1 METGVDKCRLYI
13 YNGSMKERNNNMK
26 KAFVFDFDD
35 TLAFTSARV
44 IVKHRGWQTKRLT
57 PAQFNSYKLQ
67 EDEEFCFHEFCDPK
81 LIINGERTKFMS
93 FAMTVFTEG
102 HPVFILTARSD
113 SVANA
118 IQQFLRTFGIT
129 AKAIH
134 CVGKD
139 AETDIPKAKR
149 QVLLSIIENHD
160 IVYFYDDDE
169 ANVEAAKEIGVK
181 SYKV

>member
-1 METGVDKCRLYI
+1 
-13 YNGSMKERNNNMK
+13 MK

-35 TLAFTSARV
+35 TLAFTEACV
-44 IVKHRGWQTKRLT
+44 ILVQINGSGWKTTRLT
-57 PAQFNSYKLQ
+57 PAQFNSHKLQ
-67 EDEEFCFHEFCDPK
+67 DGDRFEFDEFCDAS
-81 LIINGERTKFMS
+81 LILDGKPTRLLS
-93 FAMTVFTEG
+93 FAAEVFTEG

-118 IQQFLRTFGIT
+118 IQQFLRRVGIT

-134 CVGKD
+134 CVGKET
-139 AETDIPKAKR
+139 ATDIPKAKR

>member
-1 METGVDKCRLYI
+1 
-13 YNGSMKERNNNMK
+13 MKERNNNMK

-67 EDEEFCFHEFCDPK
+67 EEEEFYFHEFCDPR
-81 LIINGERTKFMS
+81 LILEGEPTNLLG
-93 FAMTVFTEG
+93 FACDVFQEG

-118 IQQFLRTFGIT
+118 VQQFLRQFGIT
-129 AKAIH
+129 ATAVH